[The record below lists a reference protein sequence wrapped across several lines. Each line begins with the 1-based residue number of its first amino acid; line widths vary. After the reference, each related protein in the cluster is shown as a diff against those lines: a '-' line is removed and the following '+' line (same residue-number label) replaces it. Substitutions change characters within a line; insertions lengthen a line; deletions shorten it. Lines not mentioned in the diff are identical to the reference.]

1 MRDGAGVMDDYRR
14 ALLGDREAARRLTDE
29 GMLLPCHRCG
39 GRAELEEQI
48 EDPPRRGVK
57 ALVRVI
63 CTRCRFALM
72 SSVKWDMESADERMR
87 LIELWNTRA
96 PILSAEEME
105 MLEGME

>member
-1 MRDGAGVMDDYRR
+1 MDDYRR
-14 ALLGDREAARRLTDE
+14 ALLGGREAARRLTAA
-29 GMLLPCHRCG
+29 GKVLPCHRCG

-57 ALVRVI
+57 AMVRIV

-96 PILSAEEME
+96 QVLSAKEMAE
-105 MLEGME
+105 LERIERYW

>member
-1 MRDGAGVMDDYRR
+1 MMDDYRR

-57 ALVRVI
+57 AMVRIV
-63 CTRCRFALM
+63 CTRCRFALT
-72 SSVKWDMESADERMR
+72 SSVKRDMESADERMR

-96 PILSAEEME
+96 QVLSAKEMSE
-105 MLEGME
+105 LERIKRYW